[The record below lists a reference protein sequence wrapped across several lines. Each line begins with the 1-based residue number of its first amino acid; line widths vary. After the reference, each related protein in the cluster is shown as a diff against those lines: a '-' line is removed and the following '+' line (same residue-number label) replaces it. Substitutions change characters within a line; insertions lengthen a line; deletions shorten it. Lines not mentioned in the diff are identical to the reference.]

1 MSLQPKQPYLSL
13 YELSLWIKNTIQQA
27 FPERIWIKAEIHKL
41 NYYPHSGHCYPDLV
55 EKREDKIVAEMRG
68 LLWSSHYRRI
78 NAAFQRLTG
87 EPLRDG
93 LKVLCLVEIT
103 FDTRRGIAL
112 MIHDIDPS
120 FTLGDLEK
128 EKQQTIQRLKQ
139 EGYFDC
145 NRQLPI
151 PLLPKRIA
159 VISALTSR
167 GYADFMNV
175 LQQRSDQYK
184 IICKLFPA
192 WLQGDKAVASIIAQ
206 LNHIRRYKDVFD
218 VVAIIRGGG
227 GETGL
232 AAFNDYLLAKEVA
245 TFPLPVLTGI
255 GHATNQTVTE
265 MVACVNCITP
275 TKLAEFLIE
284 RFDAFADTLHKAE
297 DSLIRSTRMQMHAHK
312 EQLLLTGRQ
321 LEVHVSHDL
330 MQHRQQIVYEQKSL
344 NKGCIRVL
352 QEHQTEIRMLARMIG
367 KESRHLLQQN
377 RHVIL
382 QWVTAFEKNIRQLIS
397 QFHQQMNIREKQIHW
412 YDPIHTMKRGFTI
425 TLHNGKMVSSVTQ
438 LRPDDRITTRFADGE
453 VDSHIERIRD
463 NEFHDH

>member
-1 MSLQPKQPYLSL
+1 MPLQPDQPYLSL
-13 YELSLWIKNTIQQA
+13 YELSLRIKNTVQQA

-55 EKREDKIVAEMRG
+55 EKRDDKIVAEMRG
-68 LLWSSHYRRI
+68 LLWSGNYRRI
-78 NAAFQRLTG
+78 NMAFQRLTG

-93 LKVLCLVEIT
+93 LKVLCSVEVI
-103 FDTRRGIAL
+103 FDPKRGIAL
-112 MIHDIDPS
+112 LIHDIDPS

-145 NRQLPI
+145 NIRLPL

-159 VISALTSR
+159 IISALTSR

-175 LQQRSDQYK
+175 LQQRSNQYQ

-192 WLQGDKAVASIIAQ
+192 WLQGEKAVASIISQ
-206 LNHIRRYKDVFD
+206 LRHIRRYKDVFD

-232 AAFNDYLLAKEVA
+232 AAFNEYLLAKEVA

-284 RFDAFADTLHKAE
+284 RFDAFVDILHKAE
-297 DSLIRSTRMQMHAHK
+297 DTLVRFTRTQMHMHN
-312 EQLLLTGRQ
+312 EQLLRTGRQ
-321 LEVHVSHDL
+321 LKVYVSHDL
-330 MQHRQQIVYEQKSL
+330 MQHRQQILYEQKTL
-344 NKGCIRVL
+344 NKACTRAL
-352 QEHQTEIRMLARMIG
+352 QQHQAEMYMLARMIG

-377 RHVIL
+377 WHIIL
-382 QWVTAFEKNIRQLIS
+382 QWPAGFEKNIRQFIS
-397 QFHQQMNIREKQIHW
+397 QLHQQMDIREKQIHW
-412 YDPIHTMKRGFTI
+412 YDPIHMMKRGFTI
-425 TLHNGKMVSSVTQ
+425 TLHNGKLVNSVTQ
-438 LRPDDRITTRFADGE
+438 LQPNDRITTRFADGE
-453 VDSHIERIRD
+453 VDSHIEQIRD
-463 NEFHDH
+463 ISASS